1 MCNIA
6 VRFNSSHSSLFKE
19 ILFVLGDQLINNL
32 YKTTSN
38 SNFNKLKINNDLNI
52 DTQYSNVLNLNLNT
66 EHNTTTEDITEDNI
80 TTDIENNEKQLG
92 NQPNKIIYDLFYNL
106 DNVDNNMNFRYK
118 NISFIL
124 KIINIKN
131 NAPVATRNE
140 VELFSTYEI
149 IFNSN
154 DINIFNEFINMSL
167 HYYTAYYIQYDKK
180 NEKRVKIYIMS
191 PSCDDFQL
199 LCEKTKRN
207 FSSIYL
213 PQEQKQHI
221 KNDLTA
227 FLNPLTMAKY
237 NKLGINYKRIY
248 LLEGIPG
255 TGKTSLIFALA
266 SHFNC
271 NIAIIN
277 FTPKMIDT
285 DLLHVF
291 QHFTNI
297 ERYTDITK
305 RRKTFLICED
315 IDCIFKERKTND
327 ESRNNITFSGLLNAI
342 DGIATD
348 NVICFITTNYI
359 QHLDSALLRPGRIDY
374 IMKFDY
380 AIKEQII
387 NIYNAFTDTQDKILS
402 NLFYEECCMLNIKI
416 TTSLLQQYLLKYI
429 DNPQD
434 AINNINEM
442 KTCFDASNFYKDA
455 EQSGLYS

>member
-6 VRFNSSHSSLFKE
+6 VRFNSSQSSLFKE
-19 ILFVLGDQLINNL
+19 ILFVLGDQIINNL

-52 DTQYSNVLNLNLNT
+52 DTQYTNVLNLNLDT
-66 EHNTTTEDITEDNI
+66 EQQTIAEDNR
-80 TTDIENNEKQLG
+80 TTDFENNEKQVSIE
-92 NQPNKIIYDLFYNL
+92 PNKLIYDLFYNL
-106 DNVDNNMNFRYK
+106 DNIDNNINFHYK
-118 NISFIL
+118 NISFAL
-124 KIINIKN
+124 KIINIKKN
-131 NAPVATRNE
+131 SPVATRENIQ
-140 VELFSTYEI
+140 LFSTYEI

-167 HYYTAYYIQYDKK
+167 NYYTNYYILCDKK
-180 NEKRVKIYIMS
+180 NLTCVKIYIMS
-191 PSCDDFQL
+191 DNYNDFEL

-207 FSSIYL
+207 LSSIYL

-227 FLNPLTMAKY
+227 FLSPLTMAKY

-285 DLLHVF
+285 DLLHAF

-297 ERYTDITK
+297 GRYTDIAHK
-305 RRKTFLICED
+305 RKTFLIFED

-327 ESRNNITFSGLLNAI
+327 ENRNNITFSGLLNAI

-348 NVICFITTNYI
+348 NIICFITTNYI

-402 NLFYEECCMLNIKI
+402 NSFYEKCCMLNIKI

-442 KTCFDASNFYKDA
+442 KICFDASNVSKDA
-455 EQSGLYS
+455 EKTGLYN